1 MDKNTRLIQNFRKQ
15 NTLLLNNHFD
25 EFQHKMLNNIQYV
38 IPKVIR
44 IWPNI
49 QFEIEK
55 YRGDDL

>member
-44 IWPNI
+44 I
-49 QFEIEK
+49 
-55 YRGDDL
+55 